1 MKRVIGVFGL
11 ISGAICVVM
20 MILSSIFRE
29 QIGWERSMAVGYTTM
44 ILSLGV
50 IFFAVQSYK
59 NNVGGGYVSFGRAF
73 KIGLWIT
80 LISSAIYAG
89 TWLVIYYNTEPNIM
103 EQYYAHMVDK
113 MKADGA
119 SQAELAKAAKDKEW
133 GMKIFDNPVTNFL
146 WAFIFEPFPIGLII
160 SLITALILRSKK
172 KPADLAANA

>member
-59 NNVGGGYVSFGRAF
+59 NNVGDGYVSFGRAF

-89 TWLVIYYNTEPNIM
+89 IWLVIYYNTEPNIM
-103 EQYYAHMVDK
+103 EQYYAHMVEK